1 MPWAPPK
8 HCARGH
14 QPYTGPRCPLC
25 KAASEARRPS
35 ARKRGYDRKWQ
46 LASKEW
52 LAQPRNRL
60 CVCGCGQV
68 ADVVDHRI
76 PHKGDMGLFWDRTN
90 WQPMNRRCHSR
101 KTAQQDGGFG
111 NPIAGGGGTF
121 EF

>member
-8 HCARGH
+8 HCSRGH
-14 QPYTGPRCPLC
+14 PPYTGRRCPLC
-25 KAASEARRPS
+25 KAASEANRPS

-46 LASKEW
+46 QASKEF

-60 CVCGCGQV
+60 CACGCGQV
-68 ADVVDHRI
+68 ADVVDHII
-76 PHKGDMGLFWDRTN
+76 PHKGNMSLFWDRTN

-101 KTAQQDGGFG
+101 KTARQDGGFG
-111 NPIAGGGGTF
+111 NPIAEGGGVF